1 MLIILTHCPNIFF
14 YLITFL
20 FHIARRRNRKSELL
34 AKKPIKKPSACRYGD
49 NVMVDRCAECNAI
62 LEQYDDDVIGYCIV
76 VLATFIHRE
85 PSLATPLLLEMLQC
99 VSR

>member
-1 MLIILTHCPNIFF
+1 
-14 YLITFL
+14 
-20 FHIARRRNRKSELL
+20 LL

-85 PSLATPLLLEMLQC
+85 PSLATPLLRVMVFQQYFSYIMA
-99 VSR
+99 VSFIGGGNWSTWRKPCEIC

>member
-1 MLIILTHCPNIFF
+1 ML
-14 YLITFL
+14 
-20 FHIARRRNRKSELL
+20 
-34 AKKPIKKPSACRYGD
+34 
-49 NVMVDRCAECNAI
+49 DRCAECNAI

>member
-1 MLIILTHCPNIFF
+1 MILKSIIIFNS
-14 YLITFL
+14 
-20 FHIARRRNRKSELL
+20 RKSRKSELL
-34 AKKPIKKPSACRYGD
+34 AKKAAKKTTPSRYGD
-49 NVMVDRCAECNAI
+49 NLMMDRCAECNAI